1 MNKPDSLVAGT
12 VSKNP
17 VNMQPS
23 ADAGVN
29 ALHVDLQ
36 AAEPFDDMTGPM
48 GEPIAERTLGDAPE
62 TMPRIRIQVEPVVVE
77 VSKPTLPP
85 IPDQYIVQHFKQS
98 GDFSYWWT
106 SILVHETL
114 EAAQEFAQGKV
125 AARIVKIPGGAA

>member
-1 MNKPDSLVAGT
+1 MTTDRLVAGS
-12 VSKNP
+12 VAKNP
-17 VNMQPS
+17 QDVKPS
-23 ADAGVN
+23 TDASIVE
-29 ALHVDLQ
+29 LHTDIE
-36 AAEPFDDMTGPM
+36 AAEPFEESTGPM
-48 GEPIAERTLGDAPE
+48 PK
-62 TMPRIRIQVEPVVVE
+62 IRIQVEPVVAE